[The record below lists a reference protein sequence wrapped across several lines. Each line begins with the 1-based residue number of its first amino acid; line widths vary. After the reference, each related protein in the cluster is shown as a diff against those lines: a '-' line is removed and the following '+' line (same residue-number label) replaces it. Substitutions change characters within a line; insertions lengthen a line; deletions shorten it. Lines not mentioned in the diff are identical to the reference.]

1 MYRLI
6 IFYTRRVHF
15 GHFGRKCT
23 PWVPFILFRYTWAIM
38 RENMA
43 AGGVLLS
50 AGTVWPFGAKM
61 YRLGVFYS
69 QPVAQQYFF
78 LIWYILAISGKY
90 GPVRSCLF
98 SVQHCRQF

>member
-6 IFYTRRVHF
+6 IFDTRRVHF

-23 PWVPFILFRYTWAIM
+23 SWLPFILFRYTWAIL

-43 AGGVLLS
+43 ASGVLLS
-50 AGTVWPFGAKM
+50 AGTFRPFGVEM

-69 QPVAQQYFF
+69 QPVA
-78 LIWYILAISGKY
+78 
-90 GPVRSCLF
+90 
-98 SVQHCRQF
+98 H